1 MSETL
6 VTPET
11 FDKKNPE
18 KKMGKIGA
26 IWSKAKPICTA
37 VHESQS
43 YKPSDSFIV
52 ILKFGTV

>member
-1 MSETL
+1 
-6 VTPET
+6 
-11 FDKKNPE
+11 
-18 KKMGKIGA
+18 MGKIGA